1 MDKMGNERFWACQ
14 IWLNKSVTGLEIEGR
29 NETGFWQ
36 STLKQELSTA
46 VGRGAA
52 LTPWEEEVGESA
64 QRGDQV
70 WRESSCVEL
79 SRTRTPCLSHFLP
92 GGWRSYQATHSH
104 PSCHLFSLIHDT
116 EPIAADFLQQL
127 LLPASRPIGKRLK
140 VKRVPAYELCP
151 ADFQGKHESPETS
164 WWKALQLK
172 WCASVPRP
180 CLELGLYVDV

>member
-46 VGRGAA
+46 VGRRAA
-52 LTPWEEEVGESA
+52 LTPWGEEVGESA

-70 WRESSCVEL
+70 WRASSCVEL
-79 SRTRTPCLSHFLP
+79 NRSRTPCLSHFLP

-104 PSCHLFSLIHDT
+104 PSRHLCSLWPMT
-116 EPIAADFLQQL
+116 QNPSLLTSYNSSCFLQVDQSARGWRWREFQPVNSVLQTFRGNMKSLRPPGGKLSSWNDVL
-127 LLPASRPIGKRLK
+127 L
-140 VKRVPAYELCP
+140 
-151 ADFQGKHESPETS
+151 SP
-164 WWKALQLK
+164 
-172 WCASVPRP
+172 
-180 CLELGLYVDV
+180 GLA